1 MKKSSLLVAMAFA
14 ATSGFAQLTSKS
26 GETILP
32 EADDW
37 SIGVDATPF
46 LGYIGNM
53 FNGNT
58 GNGAPT
64 WNFLNANQTIIGK
77 MFTSETTAYR
87 AILRIG
93 LNSNKAVAN
102 IADATVTSAPVYP
115 NLITMKED
123 EAKWGNSFIG
133 LGGGMEWRRGK
144 GRLQGF
150 YGGDLMIWSSASKA
164 TYTYG
169 NALAASGT
177 VVTVNSGTTTD
188 FVASVGQANLVTDT
202 YGNSARV
209 LTWKSGRTT
218 GFGLRGFIGAEYFVL
233 PKLSIGG
240 EFGWGFGI
248 AMTGA
253 SETEI
258 ESVGGS
264 PASVGKQTMT
274 GGKSSNMMLDVDR
287 NAFGTG
293 NGSLRMNFHF

>member
-1 MKKSSLLVAMAFA
+1 MAFA

-37 SIGVDATPF
+37 SIGIDATPF
-46 LGYIGNM
+46 LNFVGNM

-64 WNFLNANQTIIGK
+64 WNHLNANQTIIGK
-77 MFTSETTAYR
+77 MFMDETTAYR
-87 AILRIG
+87 GILRIG
-93 LNSNKAVAN
+93 MNTNKAVAN
-102 IADATVTSAPVYP
+102 IADATVTTAPTYP

-123 EAKWGNSFIG
+123 EAKWGSSFIG
-133 LGGGMEWRRGK
+133 LGGGIEMRRGK

-164 TYTYG
+164 SFTYG

-177 VVTVNSGTTTD
+177 VVTVNNATTTT
-188 FVASVGQANLVTDT
+188 FNNSSLATNMTTDT

-209 LTWKSGRTT
+209 LTYKSGRTT

-240 EFGWGFGI
+240 EFGWGLGF
-248 AMTGA
+248 ATTGA
-253 SETEI
+253 STTEM

-264 PASVGKQTMT
+264 PASVGKQEIV
-274 GGKSSNMMLDVDR
+274 GGKSSSIMLDTDR

-293 NGSLRMNFHF
+293 NGSLRLNLHF

>member
-37 SIGVDATPF
+37 SIGIDAAPF
-46 LGYIGNM
+46 LNFVGNM

-58 GNGAPT
+58 GNAAPG

-77 MFTSETTAYR
+77 MYTSETTAYR

-93 LNSNKAVAN
+93 MNSNKAVAN
-102 IADATVTSAPVYP
+102 IADATVTTAPTYP

-123 EAKWGNSFIG
+123 EGKWGSSFIG

-144 GRLQGF
+144 GRLQGM
-150 YGGDLMIWSSASKA
+150 YGADLMIWTSASKA
-164 TYTYG
+164 SFTYG

-177 VVTVNSGTTTD
+177 VVTVNNATTST
-188 FVASVGQANLVTDT
+188 FANSMPGGNMTTDT

-209 LTWKSGRTT
+209 LTYKSGRTT
-218 GFGLRGFIGAEYFVL
+218 GFGVRGFIGAEYFVL
-233 PKLSIGG
+233 PKISIGG
-240 EFGWGFGI
+240 EFGWGLGI
-248 AMTGA
+248 SMTGA
-253 SETEI
+253 SETET
-258 ESVGGS
+258 ESVGGA
-264 PASVGKQTMT
+264 PASVGKQVIV
-274 GGKSSNMMLDVDR
+274 GGKSSGFMLDVDR

-293 NGSLRMNFHF
+293 NATLRMNLHF